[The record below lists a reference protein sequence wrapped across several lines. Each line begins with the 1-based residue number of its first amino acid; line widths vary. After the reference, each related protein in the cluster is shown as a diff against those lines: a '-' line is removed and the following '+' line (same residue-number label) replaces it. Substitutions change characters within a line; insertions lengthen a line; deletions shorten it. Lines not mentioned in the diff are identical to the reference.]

1 MISKQ
6 IKQIKRITR
15 YETLMNKAEQLI
27 KKYSKDDADEL
38 CEIMKELES
47 YYLSDE
53 WKQDFSDDEAGLL
66 PPDLKRGVLSEDGI
80 YNLIETYRELYEKY
94 VELKHASVNAVQGE
108 WIEKY
113 NGNGWNDFWDYT
125 CSNCGKKYE
134 RADAVLYHANFC
146 PNCGADM
153 RKKEDE

>member
-15 YETLMNKAEQLI
+15 YETLMNKAELLI

-38 CEIMKELES
+38 CEIIKELES

-80 YNLIETYRELYEKY
+80 YNLIETYRELR
-94 VELKHASVNAVQGE
+94 
-108 WIEKY
+108 
-113 NGNGWNDFWDYT
+113 D
-125 CSNCGKKYE
+125 
-134 RADAVLYHANFC
+134 
-146 PNCGADM
+146 
-153 RKKEDE
+153 

>member
-27 KKYSKDDADEL
+27 KKHSKDEADEL

-80 YNLIETYRELYEKY
+80 YNLIETYRELR
-94 VELKHASVNAVQGE
+94 
-108 WIEKY
+108 
-113 NGNGWNDFWDYT
+113 D
-125 CSNCGKKYE
+125 
-134 RADAVLYHANFC
+134 
-146 PNCGADM
+146 
-153 RKKEDE
+153 